1 MKKLIVLLFVATLL
15 IAGCSSSKLRPID
28 KIKYPPL
35 NEIKI
40 PDVVTHTLSN
50 GMKVYLLVDNK
61 LPLVQVQAQ
70 AHCGFI
76 TDPLDKIGLASL
88 ASNCLSSSTFKYD
101 ADALRNILTDNAI
114 GLNSYASSRHS
125 TLSMNYLSEDEELA
139 FDIFTD
145 VLRNPTFD
153 ENEFETTRTRMLSQV
168 YRRNDDASSV
178 AFREFQK
185 IIFGEN
191 YPLIRQQEV
200 YTLNAITLE
209 DVQNFYTENFYP
221 KNMVLT
227 VFGDFELEQMKNQ
240 LEDKFKTWYSPSEYK
255 QIPLVKPAPENNSK
269 VYIVDK
275 QDASQTWVLIGHKSE
290 LLLDDEDYP
299 AMDLLNEI
307 LGGGF
312 NSRVYRSVRAE
323 KGLSY
328 SPGAFLSVSYDSPGA
343 LYLLAPTATQ
353 HTLTAAEALVEELTL
368 ITKEK
373 VTKEELEFAK
383 DTYFNSLVFR
393 YESPSS
399 SLHSIRNYDYYGY
412 DRNFANILKD
422 KIEKV
427 TINDIYRVAQKYL
440 KPEELIYLFVG
451 NKDEFADDV
460 ARLGNVEVID
470 LEIKETPEGEI
481 VDYAKGKETFFVFL
495 NKAKSKMP
503 ITSLSTTSTIT
514 SATPMGD
521 ISMDKTTKIVF
532 PDKISDNI
540 DSPMGNISVKI
551 NGDEGIQSMAG
562 NSMDLPNEHVSATI
576 NQTLFS
582 YFGWLY
588 DPVNLKIGYLQDEV
602 IDNIHYKVL
611 KLEHKGS
618 TMKLWMNSKT
628 NLPDFTIE
636 NVETAQGVMQV
647 KSEFKDYQEYN
658 MVLCPKTIISTLA
671 DGTPVTNTIFNTI
684 EFNTEISDKEFEF

>member
-61 LPLVQVQAQ
+61 LPLVQIQAQ
-70 AHCGFI
+70 AHCGSV

-88 ASNCLSSSTFKYD
+88 ASNCLSSSTLKYE
-101 ADALRNILTDNAI
+101 ADELRTILTDNAI
-114 GLNSYASSRHS
+114 GLSSYATSRHS
-125 TLSMNYLSEDEELA
+125 SVSINYLTEDEELA

-145 VLRNPTFD
+145 VIRNPTFD
-153 ENEFETTRTRMLSQV
+153 EDEFETTRTRMISQV
-168 YRRNDDASSV
+168 YRRNDDAASI

-185 IIFGEN
+185 IIFGED
-191 YPLIRQQEV
+191 YPLIRQQEI

-209 DVQNFYTENFYP
+209 DVQTFYTENFYP

-227 VFGDFELEQMKNQ
+227 VFGDFDLYEMKNL
-240 LEDKFKTWYSPSEYK
+240 LEDKFATWYSPSEYK
-255 QIPLVKPAPENNSK
+255 QIPKVKPVPENNSK

-275 QDASQTWVLIGHKSE
+275 QDASQTWVLIGHKSD

-353 HTLTAAEALVEELTL
+353 HTLTAAEALVEELTR
-368 ITKEK
+368 ITKER

-383 DTYFNSLVFR
+383 DAYFNSLVFR
-393 YESPSS
+393 YESPAS
-399 SLHSIRNYDYYGY
+399 SLYSIRNYDYYGY

-440 KPEELIYLFVG
+440 KPDELIYLFVG
-451 NKDEFADDV
+451 NKDEFADNV
-460 ARLGNVEVID
+460 AQLGEAEVIE
-470 LEIKETPEGEI
+470 LKINETPEGEI
-481 VDYAKGKETFFVFL
+481 IDYPKGKEIFFNFL

-521 ISMDKTTKIVF
+521 IAMDKITKIIF

-540 DSPMGNISVKI
+540 DSPMGSITVKI
-551 NGDEGIQSMAG
+551 NGNEGKQSVAG
-562 NSMDLPNEHVSATI
+562 SSMDLPSEHISAI
-576 NQTLFS
+576 VNQTLFS

-588 DPVNLKIGYLQDEV
+588 DPVNIKVGYLHDEV
-602 IDNIHYKVL
+602 VDNIPYKVL
-611 KLEHKGS
+611 RLEHKGS
-618 TMKLWMNSKT
+618 TLKLWMNPKT
-628 NLPDFTIE
+628 HLPDFTVE
-636 NVETAQGVMQV
+636 NLETPQGVMEV
-647 KSEFKDYQEYN
+647 KSEFIDYQEYN
-658 MVLCPKTIISTLA
+658 MVLCPKMINSTLT
-671 DGTPVTNTIFNTI
+671 DGTLINTTIFNTI
-684 EFNTEISDKEFEF
+684 EFNKEIPAAEFEF